1 MNRILDISMPI
12 HQDMPVY
19 KDLDAKRTLF
29 ETTSDFTLGA
39 THETRLHMDAHAGTH
54 VDAPLH
60 MIEGG
65 AGVESILL
73 SQLIRPCRVVDLTA
87 VRDAVTRED
96 IVRVAPAEG
105 EFLLMKTQNSFSEVW
120 NSEFVYLRE
129 DAANYLAAVGVAGV
143 GIDGLGVERSQP
155 DHPTHKTL
163 MRAGAIIIEGLR
175 LGHVEP
181 GVYNMVAAPLAVMGI
196 DAAPARVILLEQA

>member
-65 AGVESILL
+65 GPEWRAYS
-73 SQLIRPCRVVDLTA
+73 CR
-87 VRDAVTRED
+87 
-96 IVRVAPAEG
+96 
-105 EFLLMKTQNSFSEVW
+105 NSF
-120 NSEFVYLRE
+120 
-129 DAANYLAAVGVAGV
+129 GPAGW
-143 GIDGLGVERSQP
+143 L
-155 DHPTHKTL
+155 T
-163 MRAGAIIIEGLR
+163 
-175 LGHVEP
+175 
-181 GVYNMVAAPLAVMGI
+181 
-196 DAAPARVILLEQA
+196 